1 MSIRLVASNPDPRGV
16 SLPVVMRLD
25 LHGLRRSG
33 RAILGASQLTLH
45 EGETVALTG
54 PSGIGKTSLLRV
66 IAGLHSDYDG
76 TLTCPDRIGMVF
88 QEPNLLPWRNLAQ
101 NLMLT
106 TGIALRDA
114 TALLAEVGLEGR
126 GADMPGQLSL
136 GQQRRLALARAF
148 AGTPPLLLMDEPF
161 VSLDPAMANEMMTL
175 FENLRRK
182 RRTMA
187 TLIVTHSQQE
197 AQRLATRTLRLEG
210 APAVLT
216 QV

>member
-1 MSIRLVASNPDPRGV
+1 VSIRLVASNPDPQSA
-16 SLPVVMRLD
+16 SLPAVMRLD
-25 LHGLRRSG
+25 LYGLRRSG
-33 RAILGASQLTLH
+33 RAILGPSQLTLH

-88 QEPNLLPWRNLAQ
+88 QEPTLLPWRNLAQ

-106 TGIALRDA
+106 
-114 TALLAEVGLEGR
+114 
-126 GADMPGQLSL
+126 L

-148 AGTPPLLLMDEPF
+148 AGTPPLLVMDEPF

-187 TLIVTHSQQE
+187 TLIVTHSQEE

-216 QV
+216 EV